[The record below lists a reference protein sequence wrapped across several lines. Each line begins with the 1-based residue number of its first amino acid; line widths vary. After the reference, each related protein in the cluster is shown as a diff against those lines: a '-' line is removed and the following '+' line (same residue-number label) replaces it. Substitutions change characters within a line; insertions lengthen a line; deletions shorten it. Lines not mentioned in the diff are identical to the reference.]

1 MMLDLLITGGWL
13 VDGTGN
19 PPRHADVAIAG
30 DAIVDVGRLP
40 GAVAERVIDATGLHV
55 MPGFIDAHSHSD
67 WTLLSNPT
75 AESAVRQGVTTEIV
89 GNCGV
94 SLAPVSAHSLES
106 ATNLLRSYAYD
117 GEVGWRSYGQYLET
131 VASTGSSINYAFLV
145 GHTAIRTAAGATGPD
160 ITESQLRTMEGLLT
174 EALEA
179 GALGMST
186 GLELEGKH
194 GHEPEVRP
202 LARVLGRHDAMYVS
216 HIRNRDA
223 HLQAAMDEFMVYA
236 RQAGGRAQVS
246 HLNVRGNTGAPEGAW
261 EQAVATIEQARRD
274 GTDVLTD
281 TISMTRGIGLMIGLL
296 PPEFVAD
303 GPAQAAVRLH
313 DPAVRA
319 RLRTECDRYWRFIHR
334 GEWHRVRL
342 LASPQFPELKGM
354 SFPEIAALRGRDE
367 WDCYF
372 DILEAAGADMPKLI
386 MYGDLY
392 SEEHLA
398 AMVSHPLFMLAVDAM
413 NSTIDQPLAA
423 MTGQPLVYAGQITY
437 LTHHVL
443 ETGLLRLEE
452 AVRKM
457 TSMPAGHFGLRGRG
471 LLQPGCAADIVVL
484 DLERLRAPSTVLE
497 PTVYAEGVRNVLING
512 VPVLDDGGHTGSRP
526 GRTLTR

>member
-1 MMLDLLITGGWL
+1 MLDVLIQGGL
-13 VDGTGN
+13 VVDGTGN
-19 PPRHADVAIAG
+19 PARHADVAIVG
-30 DAIVDVGRLP
+30 DRIVEVGRIP
-40 GAVAERVIDATGLHV
+40 GGSAERVIDATGLHV

-94 SLAPVSAHSLES
+94 SLAPVSSDSLDAAE
-106 ATNLLRSYAYD
+106 NLLRSYAYH
-117 GEVGWRSYGQYLET
+117 GEVGWRSYGEYLET
-131 VASTGSSINYAFLV
+131 VRSTGMSINYAFLV
-145 GHTAIRTAAGATGPD
+145 GHTAIRTAAGAGGAQVD
-160 ITESQLRTMEGLLT
+160 ESQLRTMEASLA

-194 GHEPEVRP
+194 ARETEVSR
-202 LARVLGRHDAMYVS
+202 LARVLRRYDAMYVS

-223 HLQAAMDEFMVYA
+223 HLQAAMDEFMRYA
-236 RQAGGRAQVS
+236 IEAGGRAQVS
-246 HLNVRGNTGAPEGAW
+246 HLNVRANTGASDGAW
-261 EQAVATIEQARRD
+261 EEAVETIERARRD
-274 GTDVLTD
+274 GLDVLTD
-281 TISMTRGIGLMIGLL
+281 TISMTRGIGLMTGIL
-296 PPEFVAD
+296 PPDLLAD
-303 GPAQAAVRLH
+303 GPAEAATRLR
-313 DPAVRA
+313 DAATRR

-342 LASPQFPELKGM
+342 LASPQSPDLNGL

-367 WDCYF
+367 WECYF
-372 DILEAAGADMPKLI
+372 DILADAGEDMPKLI
-386 MYGDLY
+386 MYGELY

-398 AMVSHPLFMLAVDAM
+398 AMVSHPLFILAVDAM
-413 NSTIDQPLAA
+413 NSTIDPPLAD
-423 MTGQPLVYAGQITY
+423 MTGQPLVYAGQISY

-457 TSMPAGHFGLRGRG
+457 TSMPAGHFGVRGRG
-471 LLQPGCAADIVVL
+471 LLQAGCAADVVVL
-484 DLERLRAPSTVLE
+484 DLGGLRAPSTIMA
-497 PTVYAEGVRNVLING
+497 PAAYAEGVRTVLVNG
-512 VPVLDDGGHTGSRP
+512 VPVLDESEHTGSRP

>member
-1 MMLDLLITGGWL
+1 MLDILITGGWV

-19 PPRHADVAIAG
+19 PARRADLAIEG
-30 DAIVDVGRLP
+30 DTIAEVGRIS
-40 GAVAERVIDATGLHV
+40 GGVAARVIDATGMHV

-94 SLAPVSAHSLES
+94 SLAPVSSHSLAA
-106 ATNLLRSYAYD
+106 ATKLLRTYAYD
-117 GEVGWRSYGQYLET
+117 GEVGWRSYAEYLET
-131 VASTGSSINYAFLV
+131 VASMGMSINYAYLV
-145 GHTAIRTAAGATGPD
+145 GHTAIRTAAGATGADVDEP
-160 ITESQLRTMEGLLT
+160 QLRAM
-174 EALEA
+174 EALLAEA
-179 GALGMST
+179 MESGALGMST

-194 GHEPEVRP
+194 APEIEVTR
-202 LARVLGRHDAMYVS
+202 LARVLRRYDAMYVS

-223 HLQAAMDEFMVYA
+223 HLQAAMDEFMRYA
-236 RQAGGRAQVS
+236 IEAGGRAQVS
-246 HLNVRGNTGAPEGAW
+246 HLNVRANTGAPDGGW
-261 EQAVATIEQARRD
+261 EQAVATIERARAD
-274 GTDVLTD
+274 GLDVLTD
-281 TISMTRGIGLMIGLL
+281 TISMTRGIGLMAGIL
-296 PPEFVAD
+296 PPDFVAD
-303 GPAQAAVRLH
+303 GPVVAAARLG
-313 DPAVRA
+313 DPAVR
-319 RLRTECDRYWRFIHR
+319 RHLRTECDRYWRFIHR

-342 LASPQFPELKGM
+342 LASPQFPELNGL
-354 SFPEIAALRGRDE
+354 SFPEIAARRGGDE
-367 WDCYF
+367 WDAFF
-372 DILEAAGADMPKLI
+372 DILAAAGPDMPKLI
-386 MYGDLY
+386 MYAELY

-413 NSTIDQPLAA
+413 NSTVDPPLAD

-471 LLQPGCAADIVVL
+471 LLQPGCAADVVVL
-484 DLERLRAPSTVLE
+484 DLERLRAPSTILA
-497 PTVYAEGVRNVLING
+497 PAVYAEGVRDVLVNG
-512 VPVLDDGGHTGSRP
+512 VPVLDGGDHTGSRP
-526 GRTLTR
+526 GRTITR